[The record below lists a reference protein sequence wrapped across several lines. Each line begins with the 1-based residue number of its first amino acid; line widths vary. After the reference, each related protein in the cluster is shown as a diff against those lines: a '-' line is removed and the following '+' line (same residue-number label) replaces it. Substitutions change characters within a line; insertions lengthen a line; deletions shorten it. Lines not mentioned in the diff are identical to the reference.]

1 MSNFSKSFLIDNWKD
16 ISKYSNWIAEP
27 KMDGMRC
34 FMSVG
39 YQDIKL
45 VRDDGK
51 PKSVQ
56 FPEVIKKAQESKA
69 LSPDTIIDGEI
80 CILDSPLIANFS
92 AIQGRMNLLNP
103 MKIRLLSN
111 RNPAQFVAFDILK
124 FEGKDLT
131 KLPFV
136 KRRTILEK
144 YIAKKPFQVISQW
157 KSKDLVKVVQKLD
170 LEGIVL
176 KEPNSTYDSIRQE
189 TWKKFKK
196 KEEKDYIVDDFTSE
210 KRPITSLV
218 LIDANGNSV
227 GKVNYTGY
235 PQSESMKK
243 KLKGM
248 TAVVEFMKSKGKL
261 RQPVL
266 KELREK
272 C

>member
-1 MSNFSKSFLIDNWKD
+1 LSNFSKPFLDTWDK
-16 ISKYSNWIAEP
+16 ISTYNNWIAEP

-39 YQDIKL
+39 YQGITL

-69 LSPDTIIDGEI
+69 LLPDTIIDGEI
-80 CILDSPLIANFS
+80 CILDSPLIANYS
-92 AIQGRMNLLNP
+92 LMQGRMNLLNSSR
-103 MKIRLLSN
+103 INLLSN
-111 RNPAQFVAFDILK
+111 HSPAQFIAFDILK

-131 KLPFV
+131 KLPFI

-144 YIAKKPFQVISQW
+144 FIPAKPFSVISQW
-157 KSKDLVKVVQKLD
+157 KSKDLLKVVQKLD

-189 TWKKFKK
+189 TWRKFKK
-196 KEEKDYIVDDFTSE
+196 KEEKDYIVGDFTSE
-210 KRPITSLV
+210 KRPITSLE
-218 LIDANGNSV
+218 LLDSKGNFV

-235 PQSESMKK
+235 PQTEKMKK

-248 TAVVEFMKSKGKL
+248 TAVVEYMKSKGKL

-272 C
+272 